1 VKAVR
6 FGLGSVG
13 FDPDLWGK
21 EQSMTSWYLLVR
33 TTAGD
38 TAEGPFGLERM
49 NELAAQGRLTAESL
63 VARVGAQAW
72 TRAGDDPELAGAIAA
87 AAAAGVAASD
97 AGTSAPG
104 GLARTAPPTQPA
116 EHRGLSITNARYSLG
131 EALRLGWQTYK
142 RQWQSLVLC
151 TLVFLGLNLAI
162 QSPSIIVQAIMS
174 AGMSQSNSPAVGVG
188 AAAVLPLSCCTWV
201 LQIFVGLPLSV
212 GFFYC
217 GVQAVRGDLKV
228 RDCFQGFRRYWGVL
242 GISVVCQLMSTCLM
256 IVAVVPGVVLIAVG
270 VATESLPGVIL
281 GVLLCILLAVTALAF
296 FLAILYLPPVLV
308 ADPRMR
314 AEVLPG
320 SVSIAW
326 QIGRNGGSASLLALS
341 LLLSVVAVLSALFLF
356 VPLILVGMP
365 LMMACF
371 GAAYVLLTNPI
382 IADPTDLR
390 RVRPIS

>member
-1 VKAVR
+1 
-6 FGLGSVG
+6 
-13 FDPDLWGK
+13 
-21 EQSMTSWYLLVR
+21 MTSWYLLVR

-116 EHRGLSITNARYSLG
+116 EHRELSIANSRFSLG
-131 EALRLGWQTYK
+131 EALRLGWQTYRK
-142 RQWQSLVLC
+142 QWGNLVLC
-151 TLVFLGLNLAI
+151 TLVFMGLNLLI
-162 QSPSIIVQAIMS
+162 QSPSIIAQIAMS
-174 AGMSQSNSPAVGVG
+174 AGMGDPNSPAMAIG
-188 AAAVLPLSCCTWV
+188 ATALLPLSCCTWV
-201 LQIFVGLPLSV
+201 LQIFVALPLGAS
-212 GFFYC
+212 FMYC
-217 GVQAVRGDLKV
+217 GAQAVRGELKV
-228 RDCFQGFRRYWGVL
+228 GDCFQGFRRYWGVL
-242 GISVVCQLMSTCLM
+242 GISVVCQLMSTCIM
-256 IVAVVPGVVLIAVG
+256 FAAVVPGGILLIVG
-270 VATESLPGVIL
+270 IATESIAIVIL
-281 GVLLCILLAVTALAF
+281 GAALMMGLLMTALAF
-296 FLAILYLPPVLV
+296 FLAIMYLPPVLV
-308 ADPRMR
+308 TDPRMR

-320 SVSIAW
+320 SMLIAW
-326 QIGRNGGSASLLALS
+326 QLGRKGGSPSLLALA
-341 LLLSVVAVLSALFLF
+341 LMLGAVAILSALLFF